1 MDISLGV
8 YQCYCSNPGYVL
20 MNDRECVG
28 ALYLCVHYICTCVC
42 VCIYICV
49 CYSIDFSTPSRSL
62 SLHFTQ
68 NVLEGCLVITVQ
80 RSAHVDQVE
89 TAAIMLLGTAN
100 AMPATQELCAGPV
113 SYSIISPSPP
123 VGVVC
128 MLVWP
133 IVEGA

>member
-1 MDISLGV
+1 M
-8 YQCYCSNPGYVL
+8 Y
-20 MNDRECVG
+20 
-28 ALYLCVHYICTCVC
+28 VC
-42 VCIYICV
+42 VCLYIYIYIYVCV
-49 CYSIDFSTPSRSL
+49 IALISPPLLAL

-89 TAAIMLLGTAN
+89 TAAIMLLGTVN